1 MIMSKSKKGGHLS
14 VFSFLA
20 IAAEYTKAI
29 QENPEADR
37 KKTLREIKKKATE
50 HRTQKCKSNSETILT
65 NNDQVMKRIIQN
77 AKELLNTID
86 EEVKNRE
93 KKQETRSVNAKK
105 DRAYQDETEVLN
117 QLLNTLNDAICAL
130 KTK

>member
-1 MIMSKSKKGGHLS
+1 MIKSRSKKAGSLS
-14 VFSFLA
+14 VFSLLA

-50 HRTQKCKSNSETILT
+50 HRTQKCKSNSQDTIT
-65 NNDQVMKRIIQN
+65 NNDQVMKRIIQQ
-77 AKELLNTID
+77 AKELLNMID

-93 KKQETRSVNAKK
+93 KKQEARVNAKK
-105 DRAYQDETEVLN
+105 DREYQEETEVLN